1 MATKNPIE
9 FIREVRQEA
18 GKVTW
23 PARRD
28 TLITTGMVFVFVAIA
43 AIFFTAVDW
52 IIARLVQVAL
62 GLLGVL

>member
-18 GKVTW
+18 GKVAW

-28 TLITTGMVFVFVAIA
+28 TLITTGMVFVFVAVA
-43 AIFFTAVDW
+43 AVFFTAVDW
-52 IIARLVQVAL
+52 IISRIVQL
-62 GLLGVL
+62 LLGVS

>member
-43 AIFFTAVDW
+43 AVFFTAVDW
-52 IIARLVQVAL
+52 IISRIVQL
-62 GLLGVL
+62 LLGVS

>member
-28 TLITTGMVFVFVAIA
+28 TLITTGMVFVFVALA
-43 AIFFTAVDW
+43 AVFFTAVDW
-52 IIARLVQVAL
+52 IISRIVQF
-62 GLLGVL
+62 LLGVS

>member
-28 TLITTGMVFVFVAIA
+28 TLITTGMVFVFVALA

-52 IIARLVQVAL
+52 IISRIVQL
-62 GLLGVL
+62 LLGVS